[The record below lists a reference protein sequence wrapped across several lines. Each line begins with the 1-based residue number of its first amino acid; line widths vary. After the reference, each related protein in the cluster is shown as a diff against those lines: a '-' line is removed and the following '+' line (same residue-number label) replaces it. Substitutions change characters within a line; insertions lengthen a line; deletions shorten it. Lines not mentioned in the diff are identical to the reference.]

1 MQSCIFSNA
10 QLSSLGGIPAYASS
24 HFRAPCALWW
34 NGAQWI
40 HSAGR
45 GGQSCC
51 RGFYRRGNLCL
62 LVFQLACAPCEC
74 SFPISAVVGVAS
86 LAIDQGAELGGY
98 GIDHINILLHMQ
110 IELMMALCRD
120 YTKSCRELQ
129 TRSGDMQSCAANNS
143 SIGKFGHGSHRD
155 WYTALRE
162 QHAPYAVQSR

>member
-1 MQSCIFSNA
+1 MFARVLISWMPSGC
-10 QLSSLGGIPAYASS
+10 LSSRARFLGFISDVFNRVLIYSD
-24 HFRAPCALWW
+24 F
-34 NGAQWI
+34 
-40 HSAGR
+40 
-45 GGQSCC
+45 
-51 RGFYRRGNLCL
+51 L

-86 LAIDQGAELGGY
+86 LAIDKGAELGGY
-98 GIDHINILLHMQ
+98 GIDHINILFHMQ